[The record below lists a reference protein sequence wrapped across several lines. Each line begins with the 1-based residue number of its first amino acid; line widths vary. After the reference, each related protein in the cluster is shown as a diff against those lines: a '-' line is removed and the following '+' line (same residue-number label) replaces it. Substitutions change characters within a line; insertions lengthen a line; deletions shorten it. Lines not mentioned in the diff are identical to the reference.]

1 MIWEKHRFEIW
12 NVTQHPYKHT
22 LSDFGYVNPALPG
35 VSNVNS
41 ALNYIIQVLYP
52 NTKDAVATTAALP
65 AAGNS
70 IGDYRVVTDDG
81 DGKSAGYRWEQRE
94 GDVAAKWYKV
104 FDVDWSTDAILAA
117 VTDVTDD
124 KYMYSKGKTDLDDTG
139 TAVVGLYAGQLIYG
153 GNLAGQNLTLHPNS
167 GDGVGP
173 QTGYV
178 QTDGNFRPTLDAT
191 WELATAT
198 ERFLNGYFSNTV
210 TIGTLVLGS
219 GSITDT
225 SGSIDFGDEALSTTG
240 NITGAVVTGSSL
252 VADDTTDTVT
262 LVPGSY
268 TDTSG
273 AVSFGAASLSTTGT
287 LGAGVATFTDNAQSF
302 VIDPE
307 VSGKALVTS
316 STGTIDFGDENLE
329 TTGNISG
336 GVLTGT
342 QLNIDN
348 IRIDG
353 NTVSSLDVNG
363 NINLVPDG
371 TGIVD
376 VQKGLQTLDQTV
388 TGIVDITGQLDVDN
402 LRINGNT
409 LSSTDTNGN
418 VIIQPD
424 GTGVIQHGGNV
435 LPTSSGSFDFGSSSA
450 LLNDIYI
457 SGGVRNAT
465 LEIAIGTLL
474 AFRSGVYRD
483 LAQTQPAQDGDAL
496 FYDSI
501 NGVWL
506 ASTPDSEV
514 DHQTISGLTTGD
526 AGHTQFVMLAG
537 RAGGQVI
544 RGGSGASEA
553 LTLESTSN
561 ATKGL
566 ILFRDTLAPETNASY
581 SGSWSGTDIGD
592 ATHYV
597 RDVYTKGEHF
607 GLRLENVT
615 TGTLPSAS
623 VQNVG
628 RLVFA
633 TDNNKAYVD
642 IGTQFNVLG
651 VAKYVG
657 DTVWNGTDTVKNVD
671 VSSSIED
678 ARNAQWQLLD
688 NANNFEVMGVK
699 LEMTSA
705 SNVRITVNVPLA
717 AGSYR
722 LIGIE

>member
-12 NVTQHPYKHT
+12 NITQHPYKHT

-52 NTKDAVATTAALP
+52 NTKPNVPDVASLP
-65 AAGNS
+65 AGGNTL
-70 IGDYRVVTDDG
+70 GDYRVVDDDG
-81 DGKSAGYRWEQRE
+81 DGRSAGYRWEQRE
-94 GDVAAKWYKV
+94 GDVVAKWYKV

-124 KYMYSKGKTDLDDTG
+124 KYMYSKGKTDLDDNGDPVT
-139 TAVVGLYAGQLIYG
+139 GLYAGQLIYG
-153 GNLAGQNLTLHPNS
+153 GNLANQNLTLHPNS
-167 GDGVGP
+167 GDGVGA

-178 QTDGNFRPTLDAT
+178 QTDGDFRPTLDNT
-191 WELATAT
+191 WDLGTAT
-198 ERFLNGYFSNTV
+198 ERFVDGFFANTV
-210 TIGTLVLGS
+210 TIDTLVLGS
-219 GSITDT
+219 GSITDST
-225 SGSIDFGDEALSTTG
+225 GTIDFDNEALTTTG

-252 VADDTTDTVT
+252 VADDTSDTVT

-268 TDTSG
+268 TDTTG
-273 AVSFGAASLSTTGT
+273 AVSFGAANLSTTGT
-287 LGAGVATFTDNAQSF
+287 LGAGVATFTDNAQTF

-307 VSGKALVTS
+307 SGGKALVTS
-316 STGTIDFGDENLE
+316 STGFIDFGDENLE
-329 TTGNISG
+329 TTGSISG
-336 GVLTGT
+336 GVVTGT

-348 IRIDG
+348 LRLDG
-353 NTVSSLDVNG
+353 NTISSLDVDG
-363 NINLVPDG
+363 NINLAPNGV
-371 TGIVD
+371 GIVD
-376 VQKGLQTLDQTV
+376 IQKGLQTLSQTV
-388 TGIVDITGQLDVDN
+388 SGIVDITGQLDVDN
-402 LRINGNT
+402 LRLNANT

-418 VIIQPD
+418 IIIQPD
-424 GTGVIQHGGNV
+424 GTGVIQHGSSL

-483 LAQTQPAQDGDAL
+483 LAQTTPAQDGDAL
-496 FYDSI
+496 FYDGI

-514 DHQTISGLTTGD
+514 DHTTIANITVGD
-526 AGHTQFVMLAG
+526 SGHTQFVMLAG
-537 RAGGQVI
+537 RSGGQVV
-544 RGGSGASEA
+544 RGGTGASEA

-566 ILFRDTLAPETNASY
+566 IFTRDSIVPETNASY
-581 SGSWSGTDIGD
+581 SGGWSGTDLGD
-592 ATHYV
+592 ATHYF
-597 RDVYTKGEHF
+597 RDFYMKGEFF

-615 TGTLPSAS
+615 SGTLPSAS

-642 IGTQFNVLG
+642 TGTQFNVLG

-671 VSSSIED
+671 VSASIDD

-688 NANNFEVMGVK
+688 NGNNFEVMGVK
-699 LEMTSA
+699 IEMTSA